1 MILTRKFP
9 VNDKQQNLKSKESYI
24 MASKNLQGTIEY
36 YIKGQY
42 GLIKGEDGK
51 EYCFGRKAVTARAKL
66 FNGDVVRFTV
76 DQKHHI
82 LVSKV
87 TSYVAVR
94 SKIRKA
100 LANKGY
106 SFQSEKGGKWSIIV
120 KNGDRKMILEE
131 YGHMTL
137 LEVAKWVKT
146 AKKLNKEDIDKM
158 FEKNTEKSNVK
169 NDDCKIGGHV
179 VPDDMA
185 KNFGVPDDGTDIP
198 VKKSLEEAASE
209 ADVKVDTEIIHV
221 HRYFA

>member
-1 MILTRKFP
+1 
-9 VNDKQQNLKSKESYI
+9 

-51 EYCFGRKAVTARAKL
+51 EYCFGKKAVTARAKL

-76 DQKHHI
+76 DQRYPI
-82 LVSKV
+82 LAAKV

-120 KNGDRKMILEE
+120 KSGDRKLVLKE
-131 YGHMTL
+131 YGHMTI
-137 LEVAKWVKT
+137 LEVSEWVQR
-146 AKKLNKEDIDKM
+146 AKKLTKEDVTKM
-158 FEKNTEKSNVK
+158 FAENNVK
-169 NDDCKIGGHV
+169 NDDYKIGSHV
-179 VPDDMA
+179 VPDEMA
-185 KNFGVPDDGTDIP
+185 KYFGAAIADDVENVPDHVWDGE
-198 VKKSLEEAASE
+198 KSN
-209 ADVKVDTEIIHV
+209 KDTEGI
-221 HRYFA
+221 RALA

>member
-1 MILTRKFP
+1 
-9 VNDKQQNLKSKESYI
+9 
-24 MASKNLQGTIEY
+24 MANKNLQGTIEY

-82 LVSKV
+82 LASKV

-120 KNGDRKMILEE
+120 KSGDRKLVLEE

-137 LEVAKWVKT
+137 PEVAEWVKS
-146 AKKLNKEDIDKM
+146 AKKLTKEDIDKM
-158 FEKNTEKSNVK
+158 FVKNDMKSNVNKEKSNVK

>member
-1 MILTRKFP
+1 
-9 VNDKQQNLKSKESYI
+9 

-51 EYCFGRKAVTARAKL
+51 EYCFGRNAVTARAKL
-66 FNGDVVRFTV
+66 FKGDIVRFTV

-82 LVSKV
+82 LASKV

-100 LANKGY
+100 LTKKGF

-120 KNGDRKMILEE
+120 KSGDKKMILEE

-137 LEVAKWVKT
+137 PEVAEWVKN
-146 AKKLNKEDIDKM
+146 AKKLTMENIAEM
-158 FEKNTEKSNVK
+158 FAEKDMK
-169 NDDCKIGGHV
+169 NDNYKVGAT
-179 VPDDMA
+179 DDT
-185 KNFGVPDDGTDIP
+185 TDTS
-198 VKKSLEEAASE
+198 VKSLEEAVTGKTTGKDCMPA
-209 ADVKVDTEIIHV
+209 
-221 HRYFA
+221 

>member
-1 MILTRKFP
+1 
-9 VNDKQQNLKSKESYI
+9 
-24 MASKNLQGTIEY
+24 MANKNLQGTIEY

-82 LVSKV
+82 LASKV

-120 KNGDRKMILEE
+120 RNDDRKLVLEE

-137 LEVAKWVKT
+137 SEVAEWVKS
-146 AKKLNKEDIDKM
+146 AKKLTKEDIDKM
-158 FEKNTEKSNVK
+158 FEKNNVK
-169 NDDCKIGGHV
+169 NDDYKVGGHA
-179 VPDDMA
+179 VPDDIA
-185 KNFGVPDDGTDIP
+185 KHFGGDTEDDGTDTP
-198 VKKSLEEAASE
+198 VKKLLEEAVAE
-209 ADVKVDTEIIHV
+209 EDADTHV
-221 HRYFA
+221 HLRVFA

>member
-1 MILTRKFP
+1 
-9 VNDKQQNLKSKESYI
+9 

-66 FNGDVVRFTV
+66 FNGDIVRFTV

-82 LVSKV
+82 LASKV

-120 KNGDRKMILEE
+120 KSGDKKMILEK

-137 LEVAKWVKT
+137 PEVAEWVKT
-146 AKKLNKEDIDKM
+146 AKKLTTENIAEM
-158 FEKNTEKSNVK
+158 FAEKDMK
-169 NDDCKIGGHV
+169 NDDYKVGGHA
-179 VPDDMA
+179 VPDNMA
-185 KNFGVPDDGTDIP
+185 KNFGAPDDDTDIP
-198 VKKSLEEAASE
+198 VKKSLEEAAGE
-209 ADVKVDTEIIHV
+209 ADIKVDTENVHV
-221 HRYFA
+221 HRQFA

>member
-1 MILTRKFP
+1 
-9 VNDKQQNLKSKESYI
+9 
-24 MASKNLQGTIEY
+24 MANKNLQGTIEY

-76 DQKHHI
+76 EQKHHI

-120 KNGDRKMILEE
+120 KNGDRKMVLEE

-137 LEVAKWVKT
+137 PEVAEWVKS
-146 AKKLNKEDIDKM
+146 AKKLTKEDIDKM
-158 FEKNTEKSNVK
+158 FEKNDMK
-169 NDDCKIGGHV
+169 NDNYKVGGHV

-185 KNFGVPDDGTDIP
+185 KNFGVPDDGTNTP
-198 VKKSLEEAASE
+198 VRKSLEEAASE

>member
-1 MILTRKFP
+1 
-9 VNDKQQNLKSKESYI
+9 
-24 MASKNLQGTIEY
+24 MANKNLQGTIEY

-120 KNGDRKMILEE
+120 KNGDRKLVLKE

-137 LEVAKWVKT
+137 LEVAEWVKS
-146 AKKLNKEDIDKM
+146 AKKLTTEDIDKM
-158 FEKNTEKSNVK
+158 FVKNDMKSNVNKEKSNVK

-179 VPDDMA
+179 VPDNMA

>member
-1 MILTRKFP
+1 MK
-9 VNDKQQNLKSKESYI
+9 NKQQNLKSKEKII
-24 MASKNLQGTIEY
+24 MANKNLQGTIEY

-82 LVSKV
+82 LASKV

-120 KNGDRKMILEE
+120 KSGDRKLVLEE

-137 LEVAKWVKT
+137 PEVAEWVKT
-146 AKKLNKEDIDKM
+146 VKKLTKEDVAKM
-158 FEKNTEKSNVK
+158 FEKNNMK

-179 VPDDMA
+179 VPDDIA
-185 KNFGVPDDGTDIP
+185 KNFGAVEVDGAVDVPDHTWD
-198 VKKSLEEAASE
+198 EEAE
-209 ADVKVDTEIIHV
+209 MKKDTDRFHV
-221 HRYFA
+221 LA

>member
-1 MILTRKFP
+1 
-9 VNDKQQNLKSKESYI
+9 

-120 KNGDRKMILEE
+120 KNGDRKMVLEE

-137 LEVAKWVKT
+137 PEVAEWVKS
-146 AKKLNKEDIDKM
+146 AKKLTAKDIDKM
-158 FEKNTEKSNVK
+158 FEKKEKSNVK
-169 NDDCKIGGHV
+169 NDDYKDGGHV
-179 VPDDMA
+179 VPDEMA
-185 KNFGVPDDGTDIP
+185 KNFGAVEVDGAVDVPDHTWD
-198 VKKSLEEAASE
+198 EEAE
-209 ADVKVDTEIIHV
+209 MKKDTDRFHV
-221 HRYFA
+221 LA

>member
-1 MILTRKFP
+1 
-9 VNDKQQNLKSKESYI
+9 
-24 MASKNLQGTIEY
+24 MANKNLQGTIEY

-76 DQKHHI
+76 EQKHHI

-120 KNGDRKMILEE
+120 KNGDRKMVLEE

-137 LEVAKWVKT
+137 PEVAEWVKT
-146 AKKLNKEDIDKM
+146 AKKLTTEDIDKM
-158 FEKNTEKSNVK
+158 FEKNDMK
-169 NDDCKIGGHV
+169 NDNYKVGGHV

-185 KNFGVPDDGTDIP
+185 KNFGVPDDGTNTP
-198 VKKSLEEAASE
+198 VRKSLEEAASE

>member
-1 MILTRKFP
+1 
-9 VNDKQQNLKSKESYI
+9 
-24 MASKNLQGTIEY
+24 MANKNLQGTIEY

-51 EYCFGRKAVTARAKL
+51 EYCFGKKAVTARAKL
-66 FNGDVVRFTV
+66 FNGDIVRFTV

-82 LVSKV
+82 LAAKV

-120 KNGDRKMILEE
+120 KSGDRKLVLEE

-137 LEVAKWVKT
+137 LEVAEWVKT
-146 AKKLNKEDIDKM
+146 AKKLTAKDIDKM
-158 FEKNTEKSNVK
+158 FEKKEKSNMK

-179 VPDDMA
+179 VPDNMA
-185 KNFGVPDDGTDIP
+185 KNFGVPDDGTDTP
-198 VKKSLEEAASE
+198 VKKSLEEAAGE
-209 ADVKVDTEIIHV
+209 ADIKVGTENVHV
-221 HRYFA
+221 HRQFA

>member
-1 MILTRKFP
+1 
-9 VNDKQQNLKSKESYI
+9 
-24 MASKNLQGTIEY
+24 MANKILQGTVDY
-36 YIKGQY
+36 YIRGQY
-42 GLIKGEDGK
+42 GILKGDDGK
-51 EYCFGRKAVTARAKL
+51 EYCFGRKAVGDRSKL
-66 FNGDVVRFTV
+66 VNGDVVKFTV
-76 DQKHHI
+76 DQNHPI

-120 KNGDRKMILEE
+120 KSCDRKMVLEE

-137 LEVAKWVKT
+137 LEVAEWVKS
-146 AKKLNKEDIDKM
+146 AKKLTTEDIDKM
-158 FEKNTEKSNVK
+158 FKKKEKSNVK
-169 NDDCKIGGHV
+169 NDNCKIGGHV

-185 KNFGVPDDGTDIP
+185 KKFGVPDDGIDTP

>member
-1 MILTRKFP
+1 
-9 VNDKQQNLKSKESYI
+9 

-42 GLIKGEDGK
+42 GLIKGDDGK

-120 KNGDRKMILEE
+120 KNGDRKMVLEE

-137 LEVAKWVKT
+137 LEVAEWVKT
-146 AKKLNKEDIDKM
+146 AKKLTAKDIDKM
-158 FEKNTEKSNVK
+158 FEKKEKSNMK

-185 KNFGVPDDGTDIP
+185 KNFCVPDDGTDTP

>member
-1 MILTRKFP
+1 
-9 VNDKQQNLKSKESYI
+9 

-76 DQKHHI
+76 DDMKSN
-82 LVSKV
+82 V
-87 TSYVAVR
+87 
-94 SKIRKA
+94 
-100 LANKGY
+100 NK
-106 SFQSEKGGKWSIIV
+106 
-120 KNGDRKMILEE
+120 
-131 YGHMTL
+131 
-137 LEVAKWVKT
+137 
-146 AKKLNKEDIDKM
+146 
-158 FEKNTEKSNVK
+158 EKSNVK